1 MRKLLT
7 YRLAALAISV
17 WAQAD
22 LALAQDYC
30 NFTEAPT
37 YLCVLVIPGDPVAGN
52 PSSLESR
59 MIASDF
65 RLGSFVGPSP
75 DFASA
80 GAGGAALPSLI
91 GVGLGYS
98 SVSVENFQIDRS
110 ELPFSFSRPLADPR
124 YALVFDLPIS
134 YTEIQVG
141 SFSFSRIYSA
151 SAGAGVRL
159 AMLDNW
165 TITPTLRLG
174 AMYSVDDNITAWL
187 GGASV
192 VSNFTTSLGA
202 LDLSIGNQLSF
213 IGTLP
218 GSNGGYDLNNTVLR
232 NGLGLGGPTAA
243 QIFDRPVTWEASV
256 VNTQYFGTDLF
267 AENTT
272 DVAVSFGSQNSENG
286 VTWDSMRLGLTYT
299 FSDTS
304 FEGLEL
310 NFGYRF

>member
-1 MRKLLT
+1 MRKPF
-7 YRLAALAISV
+7 RLWLSSIVMAGSMASSA
-17 WAQAD
+17 
-22 LALAQDYC
+22 ALAQDYC
-30 NFTEAPT
+30 DFTEAPT

-52 PSSLESR
+52 PSGLESR

-80 GAGGAALPSLI
+80 GAGGAALPNLI
-91 GVGLGYS
+91 GVGLGYT
-98 SVSVENFQIDRS
+98 SVSVENFHIERS
-110 ELPFSFSRPLADPR
+110 ELPFSYSRPLADPR

-141 SFSFSRIYSA
+141 GFAFSRIYSA

-174 AMYSVDDNITAWL
+174 AMYSVDDDITAWL

-192 VSNFTTSLGA
+192 VSNFTTNLGPM
-202 LDLSIGNQLSF
+202 DLSIGNQLSY

-218 GSNGGYDLNNTVLR
+218 GDNGGYALQNTVLR
-232 NGLGLGGPTAA
+232 NGLGLAGPTSA
-243 QIFDRPVTWEASV
+243 QIFELPVTWEASV
-256 VNTQYFGTDLF
+256 VNTQYFGTALF

-272 DVAVSFGSQNSENG
+272 DVAVSFGTQNSKNG